1 MSDINV
7 FEIKPKVKELK
18 GSSVI
23 LEKEIQ
29 NLIEK
34 NMEEFFGI
42 RFLATEYSITNGRM
56 DSIGIDE
63 NNCPVIFE
71 YKRSSSENII
81 NQGLFYL
88 DWLLDHKADFQLLV
102 MNTLGKEVA
111 KEIDWSAP
119 CVFCIAK
126 EFTKFDE
133 HAVNQMQRNIKLVKY
148 NKYGENLILFEHINV
163 PVLKKDTVSKGKKV
177 KQEKK
182 ASEKDNYDWE
192 SRIQKLPKEKQEL
205 YFSIRD
211 YILSKGDDI
220 SENYLKLYIAFKKV
234 KNFICILPDKNK
246 KDIVMWLKLNP
257 EEETLVEGLTR
268 DVRTVG
274 HWGTGD
280 LEIIIQS
287 KEDYEKAKIYLDRA
301 YEKN

>member
-29 NLIEK
+29 NLIEQ

-42 RFLATEYSITNGRM
+42 RFLASEYSITNGRM

-102 MNTLGKEVA
+102 MNTLGKEAA

-182 ASEKDNYDWE
+182 ASEKDSYDWE
-192 SRIQKLPKEKQEL
+192 NRIQKLPKEKQEL

-220 SENYLKLYIAFKKV
+220 SENSLKNYIAFKRV
-234 KNFICILPDKNK
+234 KNFVCMLPYKNK
-246 KDIVMWLKLNP
+246 ISLYLKLNP
-257 EEETLVEGLTR
+257 SEEVLIEDFVR
-268 DVRTVG
+268 DVKNIG

>member
-29 NLIEK
+29 NLIEQ

-42 RFLATEYSITNGRM
+42 RFLASEYSITNGRM

-102 MNTLGKEVA
+102 MNTLGKEAA

-163 PVLKKDTVSKGKKV
+163 PVLKKDTISKGKKE

-182 ASEKDNYDWE
+182 ASEKDSYDWE
-192 SRIQKLPKEKQEL
+192 NRIQKLPKEKQEL

-246 KDIVMWLKLNP
+246 NDIVMWLKLNP

-268 DVRTVG
+268 DVRNIG

-287 KEDYEKAKIYLDRA
+287 KEDYEKAKMYLDRA

>member
-29 NLIEK
+29 NLIEQ

-88 DWLLDHKADFQLLV
+88 DWLLDHKADFQLLL
-102 MNTLGKEVA
+102 MNTLGKEAA

>member
-102 MNTLGKEVA
+102 MNTLGKEAA

-163 PVLKKDTVSKGKKV
+163 PILKKDTISKGKKV

-182 ASEKDNYDWE
+182 ASEKDNYNWE

-220 SENYLKLYIAFKKV
+220 SENSLKNYIAFKRV
-234 KNFICILPDKNK
+234 KNFVCMLPYKNK
-246 KDIVMWLKLNP
+246 ISLYLKLNP
-257 EEETLVEGLTR
+257 SEEVLVEDFVR

>member
-29 NLIEK
+29 NLIEQ

-42 RFLATEYSITNGRM
+42 RFLASEYSITNGRM

-102 MNTLGKEVA
+102 MNTLGKEAA

-148 NKYGENLILFEHINV
+148 NKYGENLILFEQDRKSTRLNSSHAN
-163 PVLKKDTVSKGKKV
+163 
-177 KQEKK
+177 
-182 ASEKDNYDWE
+182 
-192 SRIQKLPKEKQEL
+192 
-205 YFSIRD
+205 
-211 YILSKGDDI
+211 I
-220 SENYLKLYIAFKKV
+220 SYA
-234 KNFICILPDKNK
+234 
-246 KDIVMWLKLNP
+246 
-257 EEETLVEGLTR
+257 
-268 DVRTVG
+268 
-274 HWGTGD
+274 
-280 LEIIIQS
+280 
-287 KEDYEKAKIYLDRA
+287 
-301 YEKN
+301 

>member
-29 NLIEK
+29 NLIEQ

-88 DWLLDHKADFQLLV
+88 DWLLDHKADFQLLL
-102 MNTLGKEVA
+102 MNTLGKEAA

-163 PVLKKDTVSKGKKV
+163 PILKKDTISKGKKV

-182 ASEKDNYDWE
+182 ASEKDNYNWE

-220 SENYLKLYIAFKKV
+220 SENSLKNYIAFKRV
-234 KNFICILPDKNK
+234 KNFVCMLPYKNK
-246 KDIVMWLKLNP
+246 ISLYLKLNP
-257 EEETLVEGLTR
+257 SEEVLVEDFVR

>member
-29 NLIEK
+29 NLIEQ

-102 MNTLGKEVA
+102 MNTLGKEAA

-163 PVLKKDTVSKGKKV
+163 PILKKDTISKGKKV

>member
-18 GSSVI
+18 GSPVV

-29 NLIEK
+29 NLIEQ

-102 MNTLGKEVA
+102 MNVLGKEAA

-148 NKYGENLILFEHINV
+148 NKYGENLMLFEHINV
-163 PVLKKDTVSKGKKV
+163 PVLKRDTVCKGKKV
-177 KQEKK
+177 KHEKK
-182 ASEKDNYDWE
+182 LSEKDSYDWE
-192 SRIQKLPKEKQEL
+192 TRIQKLPKEKQEL

-268 DVRTVG
+268 DVRNIG

-287 KEDYEKAKIYLDRA
+287 KEDYEKAKPYLDRA

>member
-18 GSSVI
+18 GSSVV

-29 NLIEK
+29 NLIEQ

-102 MNTLGKEVA
+102 MNVLGKEAA

-148 NKYGENLILFEHINV
+148 NKYGENLMLFEHINV

-182 ASEKDNYDWE
+182 LSEKDNYNWE

-220 SENYLKLYIAFKKV
+220 SENSLKNYIAFKRV
-234 KNFICILPDKNK
+234 KNFVCMLPYKNK
-246 KDIVMWLKLNP
+246 ISLYLKLNP
-257 EEETLVEGLTR
+257 IEEVLIEDFVR
-268 DVRTVG
+268 DVKNIG

-287 KEDYEKAKIYLDRA
+287 KEDYEKAKPYLDRA

>member
-163 PVLKKDTVSKGKKV
+163 PVLKKDTVSKEKKV

-220 SENYLKLYIAFKKV
+220 SENSLKNYIAFKRV
-234 KNFICILPDKNK
+234 KNFVCMLPYKNK
-246 KDIVMWLKLNP
+246 ISLYLKLNP
-257 EEETLVEGLTR
+257 SEEVLIEDFVR
-268 DVRTVG
+268 DVKNIG

>member
-102 MNTLGKEVA
+102 MNTLGKEAA

-163 PVLKKDTVSKGKKV
+163 PILKKDTISKGKKV

-182 ASEKDNYDWE
+182 ASEKDNYNWE

-220 SENYLKLYIAFKKV
+220 SENSLKNYIAFKRV
-234 KNFICILPDKNK
+234 KNFVCMLPYKNK
-246 KDIVMWLKLNP
+246 ISLYLKLNP
-257 EEETLVEGLTR
+257 SEEVLVEDFVR

-301 YEKN
+301 

>member
-220 SENYLKLYIAFKKV
+220 SENSLKNYIAFKRV
-234 KNFICILPDKNK
+234 KNFVCMLPYKNK
-246 KDIVMWLKLNP
+246 ISLYLKLNP
-257 EEETLVEGLTR
+257 SEEVLIEDFVR
-268 DVRTVG
+268 DVKNIG

>member
-1 MSDINV
+1 MSDINI

-29 NLIEK
+29 NLIEQ

-42 RFLATEYSITNGRM
+42 RFLASEYSITNGRM

-102 MNTLGKEVA
+102 MNTLGKEAA

-163 PVLKKDTVSKGKKV
+163 PILKKDTISKGKKV

-182 ASEKDNYDWE
+182 ASEKDNYNWE

-220 SENYLKLYIAFKKV
+220 SENSLKNYIAFKRV
-234 KNFICILPDKNK
+234 KNFVCMLPYKNK
-246 KDIVMWLKLNP
+246 ISLYLKLNP
-257 EEETLVEGLTR
+257 SEEVLVEDFVR

>member
-1 MSDINV
+1 MSDINI

-29 NLIEK
+29 NLIEQ

-102 MNTLGKEVA
+102 MNTLGKEAA

-163 PVLKKDTVSKGKKV
+163 PILKKDTISKGKKV

-220 SENYLKLYIAFKKV
+220 SENSLKNYIAFKRV
-234 KNFICILPDKNK
+234 KNFVCMLPYKNK
-246 KDIVMWLKLNP
+246 ISLYLKLNP
-257 EEETLVEGLTR
+257 SEEVLVEDFVR

>member
-102 MNTLGKEVA
+102 MNTLGKEAA

-163 PVLKKDTVSKGKKV
+163 PILKKDTISKGKKV

-182 ASEKDNYDWE
+182 ASEKDNYNWE

-220 SENYLKLYIAFKKV
+220 SENSLKNYIAFKRV
-234 KNFICILPDKNK
+234 KNFVCMLPYKNK
-246 KDIVMWLKLNP
+246 ISLYLKLNP
-257 EEETLVEGLTR
+257 SEEVLVEDFVR
-268 DVRTVG
+268 DVKNIG

>member
-18 GSSVI
+18 GSSVF

-29 NLIEK
+29 NLIEQ

-42 RFLATEYSITNGRM
+42 RFLASEYSITNGRM

-133 HAVNQMQRNIKLVKY
+133 HAVNQMQRNIRLVKY

-163 PVLKKDTVSKGKKV
+163 PVLKKDTVSKEKKV
-177 KQEKK
+177 KNQKK
-182 ASEKDNYDWE
+182 SLEKDSYDWE
-192 SRIQKLPKEKQEL
+192 NRIQKLPKEKQEL

-280 LEIIIQS
+280 LEITIQS

>member
-29 NLIEK
+29 NLIEQ

-163 PVLKKDTVSKGKKV
+163 PVLKKDTVSKGKKA

-182 ASEKDNYDWE
+182 LSEKDNYDWE

>member
-18 GSSVI
+18 GSPVV

-29 NLIEK
+29 NLIEQ

-102 MNTLGKEVA
+102 MNVLGKEAA

-148 NKYGENLILFEHINV
+148 NKYGENLMLFEHINV

-177 KQEKK
+177 KHEKK
-182 ASEKDNYDWE
+182 LSEKDNYNWE

-220 SENYLKLYIAFKKV
+220 SENSLKNYIAFKRV
-234 KNFICILPDKNK
+234 KNFVCMLPYKNK
-246 KDIVMWLKLNP
+246 ISLYLKLNP
-257 EEETLVEGLTR
+257 IEEVLIEDFVR
-268 DVRTVG
+268 DVKNIG

-287 KEDYEKAKIYLDRA
+287 KEDYEKAKPYLDRA

>member
-18 GSSVI
+18 GSSVV

-29 NLIEK
+29 NLIEQ

-102 MNTLGKEVA
+102 MNVLGKEAA

-148 NKYGENLILFEHINV
+148 NKYGESLMLFEHINV
-163 PVLKKDTVSKGKKV
+163 PVLKRDTVCKGKKV
-177 KQEKK
+177 KHEKK
-182 ASEKDNYDWE
+182 LSEKDSYDWE

-220 SENYLKLYIAFKKV
+220 SENSLKNYIAFKRV
-234 KNFICILPDKNK
+234 KNFVCMLPYKNK
-246 KDIVMWLKLNP
+246 ISLYLKLNP
-257 EEETLVEGLTR
+257 IEEVLIEDFVR
-268 DVRTVG
+268 DVKNIG

-287 KEDYEKAKIYLDRA
+287 KEDYEKAKPYLDRA

>member
-29 NLIEK
+29 NLIEQ

-163 PVLKKDTVSKGKKV
+163 PILKKDTISKGKKV

-182 ASEKDNYDWE
+182 ASEKDNYNWE

>member
-7 FEIKPKVKELK
+7 FEIKSKVKELK

-29 NLIEK
+29 NLIEQ

-102 MNTLGKEVA
+102 MNTLGKEAA

-163 PVLKKDTVSKGKKV
+163 PILKKDTISKGKKV

>member
-18 GSSVI
+18 GSPVV

-29 NLIEK
+29 NLIEQ

-102 MNTLGKEVA
+102 MNVLGKEAA

-148 NKYGENLILFEHINV
+148 NKYGENLMLFEHINV

-182 ASEKDNYDWE
+182 LSEKDSYDWE

-220 SENYLKLYIAFKKV
+220 SENSLKNYIAFKRV
-234 KNFICILPDKNK
+234 KNFVCMLPYKNK
-246 KDIVMWLKLNP
+246 ISLYLKLNP
-257 EEETLVEGLTR
+257 IEEVLIEDFVR
-268 DVRTVG
+268 DVKNIG

-287 KEDYEKAKIYLDRA
+287 KEDYEKAKPYLDRA

>member
-182 ASEKDNYDWE
+182 LSEKDNYDWE

-220 SENYLKLYIAFKKV
+220 SENSLKNYIAFKRV
-234 KNFICILPDKNK
+234 KNFVCMLPYKNK
-246 KDIVMWLKLNP
+246 ISLYLKLNP
-257 EEETLVEGLTR
+257 SEEVLVEDFVR

>member
-1 MSDINV
+1 MSDINI

-29 NLIEK
+29 NLIEQ

-102 MNTLGKEVA
+102 MNTLGKEAA

-163 PVLKKDTVSKGKKV
+163 PILKKDTISKGKKV

-182 ASEKDNYDWE
+182 ASEKDNYNWE

-220 SENYLKLYIAFKKV
+220 SENSLKNYIAFKRV
-234 KNFICILPDKNK
+234 KNFVCMLPYKNK
-246 KDIVMWLKLNP
+246 ISLYLKLNP
-257 EEETLVEGLTR
+257 SEEVLVEDFVR

>member
-18 GSSVI
+18 GSPVV

-29 NLIEK
+29 NLIEQ

-81 NQGLFYL
+81 NQGLFYF

-102 MNTLGKEVA
+102 MNVLGKEAA

-148 NKYGENLILFEHINV
+148 NKYGENLMLFEHINV

-182 ASEKDNYDWE
+182 LSEKDSYDWE

-220 SENYLKLYIAFKKV
+220 SENSLKNYIAFKRV
-234 KNFICILPDKNK
+234 KNFVCMLPYKNK
-246 KDIVMWLKLNP
+246 ISLYLKLNP
-257 EEETLVEGLTR
+257 IEEVLIEDFVR
-268 DVRTVG
+268 DVKNIG

-287 KEDYEKAKIYLDRA
+287 KEDYEKAKPYLDRA

>member
-18 GSSVI
+18 GSSVV

-29 NLIEK
+29 NLIEQ

-102 MNTLGKEVA
+102 MNVLGKEAA

-148 NKYGENLILFEHINV
+148 NKYGENLMLFEHINV
-163 PVLKKDTVSKGKKV
+163 PVLKRDTVSKGKKV

-182 ASEKDNYDWE
+182 LSEKDNYNWE

-220 SENYLKLYIAFKKV
+220 SENSLKNYIAFKRV
-234 KNFICILPDKNK
+234 KNFVCMLPYKNK
-246 KDIVMWLKLNP
+246 ISLYLKLNP
-257 EEETLVEGLTR
+257 IEEVLIEDFVR
-268 DVRTVG
+268 DVKNIG

-287 KEDYEKAKIYLDRA
+287 KEDYEKAKPYLDRA

>member
-18 GSSVI
+18 GSPVV

-29 NLIEK
+29 NLIEQ

-102 MNTLGKEVA
+102 MNVLGKEAA

-148 NKYGENLILFEHINV
+148 NKYGENLMLFEHINV

-182 ASEKDNYDWE
+182 LSEKDSYDWE
-192 SRIQKLPKEKQEL
+192 TRIQKLPKEKQEL

-220 SENYLKLYIAFKKV
+220 SENSLKNYIAFKRV
-234 KNFICILPDKNK
+234 KNFVCMLPYKNK
-246 KDIVMWLKLNP
+246 ISLYLKLNP
-257 EEETLVEGLTR
+257 IEEVLIEDFVR
-268 DVRTVG
+268 DVKNIG

-287 KEDYEKAKIYLDRA
+287 KEDYEKAKPYLDRA

>member
-18 GSSVI
+18 GSSVV

-29 NLIEK
+29 NLIEQ

-102 MNTLGKEVA
+102 MNVLGKEAA

-148 NKYGENLILFEHINV
+148 NKYGENLMLFEHINV

-177 KQEKK
+177 KHEKK
-182 ASEKDNYDWE
+182 LSEKDNYNWE

-220 SENYLKLYIAFKKV
+220 SENSLKNYIAFKRV
-234 KNFICILPDKNK
+234 KNFVCMLPYKNK
-246 KDIVMWLKLNP
+246 ISLYLKLNP
-257 EEETLVEGLTR
+257 IEEVLIEDFVR
-268 DVRTVG
+268 DVKNIG

-287 KEDYEKAKIYLDRA
+287 KEDYEKAKPYLDRA

>member
-29 NLIEK
+29 NLIEQ

-163 PVLKKDTVSKGKKV
+163 PVLKKDTISKGKKV

-182 ASEKDNYDWE
+182 ASEKDNYNWE

-220 SENYLKLYIAFKKV
+220 SENSLKNYIAFKRV
-234 KNFICILPDKNK
+234 KNFVCMLPYKNK
-246 KDIVMWLKLNP
+246 ILLYLKLNP
-257 EEETLVEGLTR
+257 SEEVLIEDFVR
-268 DVRTVG
+268 DVKNIG

>member
-29 NLIEK
+29 NLIEQ

-102 MNTLGKEVA
+102 MNTLGKEAA

-163 PVLKKDTVSKGKKV
+163 PILKKDTISKGKKV

-182 ASEKDNYDWE
+182 ASEKDNYNWE

>member
-29 NLIEK
+29 NLIEQ

>member
-7 FEIKPKVKELK
+7 FEIKPKVKELER
-18 GSSVI
+18 SSMI

-29 NLIEK
+29 NLIEQ

-42 RFLATEYSITNGRM
+42 RFLATEYPITNGRM
-56 DSIGIDE
+56 DSLGIDE

-148 NKYGENLILFEHINV
+148 NKYGEDLILFEHINV
-163 PVLKKDTVSKGKKV
+163 PILKKEAISK
-177 KQEKK
+177 EKK
-182 ASEKDNYDWE
+182 IKNQKKFSEKEDYDWE
-192 SRIQKLPKEKQEL
+192 NRIRKLPKEKQEL

-220 SENYLKLYIAFKKV
+220 SENYLKSYIAFKKV

-246 KDIVMWLKLNP
+246 NDIAVLLKLNP
-257 EEETLVEGLTR
+257 EEETLVEGFTR
-268 DVRTVG
+268 DVKNIG

-280 LEIIIQS
+280 LEVTIQNR
-287 KEDYEKAKIYLDRA
+287 EDYEKAKPYLDRA
-301 YEKN
+301 YERN

>member
-1 MSDINV
+1 MSDINI

-29 NLIEK
+29 NLIEQ

-102 MNTLGKEVA
+102 MNTLGKEAA

-163 PVLKKDTVSKGKKV
+163 PILKKDTISKGKKV

-287 KEDYEKAKIYLDRA
+287 KEDYEKAKIYLNRA

>member
-1 MSDINV
+1 MSDINI

-29 NLIEK
+29 NLIEQ
-34 NMEEFFGI
+34 NMEEFFGT
-42 RFLATEYSITNGRM
+42 RFLASEYSITNGRM

-102 MNTLGKEVA
+102 MNTLGKEAA

-148 NKYGENLILFEHINV
+148 NKYGENLMLFEHINV

>member
-163 PVLKKDTVSKGKKV
+163 PVLKKDTISKGKKV

-220 SENYLKLYIAFKKV
+220 SENSLKNYIAFKRV
-234 KNFICILPDKNK
+234 KNFVCMLPYKNK
-246 KDIVMWLKLNP
+246 ISLYLKLNP
-257 EEETLVEGLTR
+257 SEEVLIEDFVR
-268 DVRTVG
+268 DVKNIG

>member
-29 NLIEK
+29 NLIEQ

-220 SENYLKLYIAFKKV
+220 SENSLKNYIAFKRV
-234 KNFICILPDKNK
+234 KNFVCMLPYKNK
-246 KDIVMWLKLNP
+246 ISLYLKLNP
-257 EEETLVEGLTR
+257 SEEVLIEDFVR
-268 DVRTVG
+268 DVKNIG

>member
-29 NLIEK
+29 NLIEQ

-102 MNTLGKEVA
+102 MNTLGKEAA

-163 PVLKKDTVSKGKKV
+163 PILKKDTISKGKKV

-220 SENYLKLYIAFKKV
+220 SENSLKNYIAFKRV
-234 KNFICILPDKNK
+234 KNFVCMLPYKNK
-246 KDIVMWLKLNP
+246 ISLYLKLNP
-257 EEETLVEGLTR
+257 SEEVLVEDFVR

>member
-18 GSSVI
+18 GSSVV

-29 NLIEK
+29 NLIEQ

-102 MNTLGKEVA
+102 MNVLGKEAA

-148 NKYGENLILFEHINV
+148 NKYGENLMLFEHINV

-182 ASEKDNYDWE
+182 LSEKDNYNWE

-220 SENYLKLYIAFKKV
+220 SENSLKNYIAFKRV
-234 KNFICILPDKNK
+234 KNFVCMLPYKNK
-246 KDIVMWLKLNP
+246 ISLYLKLNQI
-257 EEETLVEGLTR
+257 EEVLIEDFVR
-268 DVRTVG
+268 DVKKIG

-287 KEDYEKAKIYLDRA
+287 KEDYEKAKPYLDRA